1 MTAIAKIETIL
12 VRLPTRRTHKWT
24 GLTEPIGQY
33 LLVKTTGTDGTVGWG
48 EAAALKDWGGE
59 FGRYFGE
66 SAAIV
71 ELVIERYLAPAVK
84 GLDPANI
91 VELHARMDAVIKGYP
106 YAKAAVEFA
115 AYDLAGKRL

>member
-1 MTAIAKIETIL
+1 MTDEDG
-12 VRLPTRRTHKWT
+12 RT
-24 GLTEPIGQY
+24 
-33 LLVKTTGTDGTVGWG
+33 GWG

-66 SAAIV
+66 SVAIV

-91 VELHARMDAVIKGYP
+91 VELHARMDAAIKGYP
-106 YAKAAVEFA
+106 YAKAAGEVA
-115 AYDLAGKRL
+115 PHQLAPERPRGPGHILLGRFGPGRVPGPHPI